1 MENIQQLQQQFSRFN
16 HWEDRYRYLIQLG
29 KKLPLIEA
37 TEWEKMPLIHGCEAE
52 VRFLAQKPFF
62 RL

>member
-37 TEWEKMPLIHGCEAE
+37 TEWKKC
-52 VRFLAQKPFF
+52 R
-62 RL
+62 